1 MITTKRLETD
11 NYNSTAIFIILIYV
25 ILYLLYLWSHQ
36 QPFKIINITFIY
48 K

>member
-1 MITTKRLETD
+1 MTTTKRLETD
-11 NYNSTAIFIILIYV
+11 NYNSTAIFIIVTYV
-25 ILYLLYLWSHQ
+25 ILYLPYVWSHQ